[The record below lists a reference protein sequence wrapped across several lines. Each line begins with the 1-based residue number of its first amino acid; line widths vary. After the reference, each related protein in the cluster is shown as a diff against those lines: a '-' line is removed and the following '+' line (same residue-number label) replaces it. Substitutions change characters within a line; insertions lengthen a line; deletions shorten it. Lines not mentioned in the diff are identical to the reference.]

1 MMFCEMQQLKC
12 GMKICMT
19 SVSDKITN
27 TASSALV
34 CSQAL
39 NRRHMKHISEENK
52 DFLQPQFTDSPDT
65 YLWIWGPLVKK
76 PCQELPIIADDGD
89 E

>member
-1 MMFCEMQQLKC
+1 
-12 GMKICMT
+12 
-19 SVSDKITN
+19 
-27 TASSALV
+27 
-34 CSQAL
+34 
-39 NRRHMKHISEENK
+39 MKHISEENK

>member
-12 GMKICMT
+12 GVKICMT
-19 SVSDKITN
+19 SV
-27 TASSALV
+27 TANSALD

-39 NRRHMKHISEENK
+39 NQRHMKYISEENK
-52 DFLQPQFTDSPDT
+52 DFLQPKFTDSPDI
-65 YLWIWGPLVKK
+65 YLWIWEPLVKK
-76 PCQELPIIADDGD
+76 PCQELLIITDDGD